1 MGLQSGNEEGVHM
14 SSQFEGANENLASA
28 PENLADQVAAV
39 NASILQY
46 AASPTHPTPTAGIVT
61 ALRGVEALHGLA
73 DHEYHWLA
81 SHCSER
87 VADDRAIVFRENEPA
102 HHLSIILRGEVYVHR
117 RNSGSVSLFIGRT
130 GQITGKLPFSRMTAW
145 GAEGFS
151 SGSLWVLDIHEEKF
165 PAMLLAIPSLAQLCV
180 SILLDRVRDFT
191 RADLQAEKLVALGKL
206 AANLS
211 HELNN
216 PASAAQRAAHSL
228 SPKIDRI
235 QELCTLGRLF
245 RSDEELAGYLKWTTL
260 SLEAISKKASADT
273 AAQGALSENDL
284 EEKFIDWLETHRV
297 PDAWT
302 VAPALARADLPI
314 GLLDE
319 LALRISPDAL
329 PAAFTSFATSLDA
342 HSMVDAISDSSGRI
356 FSIVSA
362 MKDYSYMDQ
371 APIQDVD
378 LLQSVESTLAVLH
391 HRLREMTVLR
401 DYDPSL
407 PTITAYGAELNQVW
421 TALIENAI
429 DATKGQGT
437 LKVSVGLKGEMA
449 FIEIWDDGVGIDP
462 ALSSRIFEPFFTTKP
477 LGQGLGLG
485 LDAVRR
491 IVNKHFGSVSM
502 NSTPTA
508 TCFQVLLPLDR
519 LQIY

>member
-1 MGLQSGNEEGVHM
+1 MASHIEGT
-14 SSQFEGANENLASA
+14 SENTASA
-28 PENLADQVAAV
+28 PEDLVQRVSPV
-39 NASILQY
+39 YASIVQY
-46 AASPTHPTPTAGIVT
+46 AAPPATPTPIGDIVA
-61 ALRGVEALHGLA
+61 ALRTLHALQVFA
-73 DHEYHWLA
+73 DHEYQWLA
-81 SHCSER
+81 SHCTER
-87 VADDRAIVFRENEPA
+87 VATDRAIVFRENEPA
-102 HHLSIILRGEVYVHR
+102 HHLCIILTGEIYVHR
-117 RNSGSVSLFIGRT
+117 RNSGSVNLFIGRT

-151 SGSLWVLDIHEEKF
+151 SGSLWVLDIHEDQF
-165 PAMLLAIPSLAQLCV
+165 PAMLLAIPSMAQMRV

-216 PASAAQRAAHSL
+216 PASPAQRSAHSL

-235 QELCTLGRLF
+235 QELCSLGRLF
-245 RSDEELAGYLKWTTL
+245 HSDEELASYLEWTAL
-260 SLEAISKKASADT
+260 SLEAIQKKAPAKGS
-273 AAQGALSENDL
+273 LSESDL
-284 EEKFIDWLETHRV
+284 EEELMNWLEAHQV
-297 PDAWT
+297 PAAWT
-302 VAPALARADLPI
+302 VAPALARANLPLNLLNDL
-314 GLLDE
+314 
-319 LALRISPDAL
+319 ASRISPGAL
-329 PAAFTSFATSLDA
+329 PAALTSFAISLDA
-342 HSMVDAISDSSGRI
+342 RSMVDAISDSSGRI

-362 MKDYSYMDQ
+362 IKDYYYMDQ

-378 LLQSVESTLAVLH
+378 LIQSVESTLAVLH
-391 HRLREMTVLR
+391 PRLQEMTVLR

-407 PTITAYGAELNQVW
+407 PTITAYGAELNQIW
-421 TALIENAI
+421 TALIENAV

-491 IVNKHFGSVSM
+491 IVIKHFGSVSM
-502 NSTPTA
+502 QSTPNA